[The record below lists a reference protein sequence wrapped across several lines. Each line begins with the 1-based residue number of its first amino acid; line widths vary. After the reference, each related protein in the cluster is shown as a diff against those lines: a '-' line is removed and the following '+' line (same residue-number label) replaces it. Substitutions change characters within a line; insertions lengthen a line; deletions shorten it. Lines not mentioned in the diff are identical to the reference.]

1 MKRFL
6 LTIYLVISI
15 MVLFAQN
22 ATITRLKYRLHSATD
37 DSVKASVLDSL
48 SMYNMFFYHGA
59 DSTFSYC
66 QEYINKAIQ
75 LPDKKQLILAYAR
88 LSFFYSNVGQYKESL
103 STALKGLN
111 LSEQYHNQDY
121 LSALYYDL
129 AWCYLD
135 LNDNSEALKNTL
147 YGISYLKQSKDPF
160 FDQALHLYGITGLC
174 YQDIGKADSAVFY
187 YKKMG
192 LVVSTSKEQSAKAVA
207 DYHWAYYYL
216 FMTKQYEK
224 ADLLIADGIKECLAT
239 GDFLLDDFYIWSAN
253 SAIGQNKIDKAIT
266 KAKMGFK
273 LSFLI
278 NDPVGGS
285 LAASVLETS
294 YERVKKRDSAF
305 YYLKLQ
311 DSLNGVVQD
320 HSNALEIQQFQFDQQ
335 LNKKE
340 QATASAIQE
349 QKQRSRTLIYVFV
362 TSVAFLLVILS
373 IQWRNSNQKRRA
385 NETLRQQKE
394 KVESTLT
401 ELRSAQA
408 QLIQRE
414 KMASLGELTAGIAH
428 EIQNPLN
435 FVNNFS
441 EVSQELMAE
450 LDEEL
455 EKGDIKEAKALAA
468 GIIENLDK
476 ITHHGKR
483 ADSIVKGM
491 LEHSKQSTGAK
502 EFTDINKLADQYLH
516 LAYNGFLAKDKMFN
530 IALISHF
537 EADLPMVF
545 ISGQD
550 IGRVLLNLFN
560 NAFYAVHQK
569 SATVAKHSFGAGEEY
584 KPVVEIRTT
593 AKMGNIL
600 ITVTDNGPGIP
611 DNIKDK
617 IMQPFFTTRPTG
629 EGTGLGLSLSYDIVV
644 KGHGGSISVETKEGE
659 FTAFIIQL
667 PMA

>member
-6 LTIYLVISI
+6 LTICLVTLV

-22 ATITRLKYRLHSATD
+22 ATLNRLKYRLHTATD
-37 DSVKASVLDSL
+37 DSVKASILDSL
-48 SMYNMFFYHGA
+48 SMYDMFFYNS
-59 DSTFSYC
+59 DSTLSYC
-66 QEYINKAIQ
+66 QQYINKAFQ
-75 LPDKKQLILAYAR
+75 LPGKKYLILAYAR
-88 LSFFYSNVGQYKESL
+88 LSFYYSNIAQYKEAL

-111 LSEQYHNQDY
+111 LSEQYNNQDY

-129 AWCYLD
+129 TICYQN
-135 LNDNSEALKNTL
+135 LNDNQEALKDAL
-147 YGISYLKQSKDPF
+147 IGINYLKQSKDPF
-160 FDQALHLYGITGLC
+160 FDQALHLYGSAGTC
-174 YQDIGKADSAVFY
+174 YQYVGKADSAVFY
-187 YKKMG
+187 YKKMNPE
-192 LVVSTSKEQSAKAVA
+192 VSVSKESAAKEIA
-207 DYHWAYYYL
+207 DYFWTFYYL
-216 FMTKQYEK
+216 YQTKQYEK
-224 ADLLIADGIKECLAT
+224 ADPLIADGIKECLAN
-239 GDFLLDDFYIWSAN
+239 GDFLLVDFYLFSAN
-253 SAIGQNKIDKAIT
+253 SAMDQNKIENAISQANKALR
-266 KAKMGFK
+266 
-273 LSFLI
+273 LSVMI
-278 NDPVGGS
+278 NAPPEGKY
-285 LAASVLETS
+285 AANILESS
-294 YERVKKRDSAF
+294 YEKIKKRDSAF
-305 YYLKLQ
+305 RYLKIQ
-311 DSLNGVVQD
+311 DSLSGVIQN
-320 HSNALEIQQFQFDQQ
+320 HSNALDIQQFQFDQQ
-335 LNKKE
+335 LTKKE
-340 QATASAIQE
+340 QAAAGVLLQ
-349 QKQRSRTLIYVFV
+349 QKQRSRTLLYIFV
-362 TSVAFLLVILS
+362 TSVAFLLVILV
-373 IQWRNSNQKRRA
+373 IQWRNSNHKRRA
-385 NETLRQQKE
+385 NETLRLQKE

-401 ELRSAQA
+401 ELRSTQA

-441 EVSQELMAE
+441 EVNRELMGE

-468 GIIENLDK
+468 DVIENLNK

-502 EFTDINKLADQYLH
+502 EFTNINKLADEYLR

-530 IALISHF
+530 IALVSHF
-537 EADLPMVF
+537 EEDLPMVF

-569 SATVAKHSFGAGEEY
+569 SVTAGDAY

-600 ITVTDNGPGIP
+600 ITVTDNGTGIP

-617 IMQPFFTTRPTG
+617 IMQPFFTTKPTG

-644 KGHGGSISVETKEGE
+644 KGHGGSISVETNEGE

-667 PMA
+667 PIA

>member
-6 LTIYLVISI
+6 LTIFLVTSAI
-15 MVLFAQN
+15 VLFAQN
-22 ATITRLKYRLHSATD
+22 ATINKLKYRLHTATD
-37 DSVKASVLDSL
+37 DSVKASILDSL
-48 SMYNMFFYHGA
+48 SMYNMFFYHGS
-59 DSTFSYC
+59 DSTFKYC

-75 LPDKKQLILAYAR
+75 LPDKKYLILAYAR
-88 LSFFYSNVGQYKESL
+88 LSFFYSNVGQYRESL

-129 AWCYLD
+129 TWSYIE
-135 LNDNSEALKNTL
+135 LNYTSEALKNAL
-147 YGISYLKQSKDPF
+147 YGISHLKQNKDPF
-160 FDQALHLYGITGLC
+160 FDQALHLYGIAGLC
-174 YQDIGKADSAVFY
+174 YENLGKADSAVFY
-187 YKKMG
+187 YKKMDAV
-192 LVVSTSKEQSAKAVA
+192 LSTSKELSAKAIA
-207 DYHWAYYYL
+207 DFHWLIYL
-216 FMTKQYEK
+216 NNTKQYAK
-224 ADLLIADGIKECLAT
+224 ADSLVADGIKECLAT
-239 GDFLLDDFYIWSAN
+239 GDFLLDDFYISSAN
-253 SAIGQNKIDKAIT
+253 SAIAQHMIDKAIMQ
-266 KAKMGFK
+266 AKIGLR
-273 LSFLI
+273 LSTLI
-278 NDPVGGS
+278 NDPSGES
-285 LAASVLETS
+285 NAASVLQSS
-294 YERVKKRDSAF
+294 YEKIRNRDSAY
-305 YYLKLQ
+305 YYLKTK
-311 DSLNGVVQD
+311 DSLDVVIQN
-320 HSNALEIQQFQFDQQ
+320 HSNALDIQQFQFDQQ

-340 QATASAIQE
+340 QAAASAIQE

-362 TSVAFLLVILS
+362 TSVAFLLVILT

-385 NETLRQQKE
+385 NETLRLQKE

-401 ELRSAQA
+401 ELRSAQT

-441 EVSQELMAE
+441 EVNRELMGE
-450 LDEEL
+450 LGEEL

-468 GIIENLDK
+468 DIIENLDK

-491 LEHSKQSTGAK
+491 LEHSKQSTGVK
-502 EFTDINKLADQYLH
+502 EFTDINKLADEYLR
-516 LAYNGFLAKDKMFN
+516 LAYSGFLAKNKMFN
-530 IALISHF
+530 IALVSHF
-537 EADLPMVF
+537 EAELPKVS
-545 ISGQD
+545 ISGQE
-550 IGRVLLNLFN
+550 IGRALLNLFN

-569 SATVAKHSFGAGEEY
+569 SATAGDEY
-584 KPVVEIRTT
+584 KPTIEIRTT

-600 ITVTDNGPGIP
+600 ITVTDNGSGIP
-611 DNIKDK
+611 NNIKDK
-617 IMQPFFTTRPTG
+617 IMQPFFTTKPTG

-667 PMA
+667 PIA

>member
-6 LTIYLVISI
+6 LTIFLITSAI
-15 MVLFAQN
+15 MLFAQN
-22 ATITRLKYRLHSATD
+22 ATINRLKYRLHAATD
-37 DSVKASVLDSL
+37 DSVKASILDSL
-48 SMYNMFFYHGA
+48 SMYNLFFYHGA

-75 LPDKKQLILAYAR
+75 LPDKKYLILAYAR
-88 LSFFYSNVGQYKESL
+88 LSFYYSNVGQYKESL

-111 LSEQYHNQDY
+111 LSEQYHNKDY

-129 AWCYLD
+129 TWCYFD
-135 LNDNSEALKNTL
+135 LNDNSEALKNAL
-147 YGISYLKQSKDPF
+147 RGISYLKQNKDPF
-160 FDQALHLYGITGLC
+160 FDQALHLYGITGFC
-174 YQDIGKADSAVFY
+174 YQNLGKTDDAVFY
-187 YKKMG
+187 YKKMSSA
-192 LVVSTSKEQSAKAVA
+192 VPSSKELSAKAVA
-207 DYHWAYYYL
+207 DYHWAFYHLYH
-216 FMTKQYEK
+216 TKQYEK
-224 ADLLIADGIKECLAT
+224 ADSLIADGIKECLAT

-253 SAIGQNKIDKAIT
+253 SSIGQNKIDKAIT

-278 NDPVGGS
+278 NDPDGEKESAG
-285 LAASVLETS
+285 LLES
-294 YERVKKRDSAF
+294 CYEKIKKPDSAF
-305 YYLKLQ
+305 RYLKIQ
-311 DSLNGVVQD
+311 DSLGVAIQD

-340 QATASAIQE
+340 QAAASAIQE
-349 QKQRSRTLIYVFV
+349 QRQRSRTLIYVFV
-362 TSVAFLLVILS
+362 TSVAFLLVILT

-401 ELRSAQA
+401 ELRSAQT

-441 EVSQELMAE
+441 EVNRELMGE
-450 LDEEL
+450 LGEEL

-468 GIIENLDK
+468 DIIENLDK

-502 EFTDINKLADQYLH
+502 ELTDINKLADEYLR
-516 LAYNGFLAKDKMFN
+516 LAYNGFLAKNKMFN
-530 IALISHF
+530 IALVSHF
-537 EADLPMVF
+537 EAELPMIS
-545 ISGQD
+545 ISGQE

-560 NAFYAVHQK
+560 NAFYAVHRK
-569 SATVAKHSFGAGEEY
+569 SATASDDY
-584 KPVVEIRTT
+584 KPVVEICTT
-593 AKMGNIL
+593 TKMGNIL
-600 ITVTDNGPGIP
+600 ITVKDNGSGIA

-617 IMQPFFTTRPTG
+617 IMQPFFTTKPTG

-659 FTAFIIQL
+659 FAAFIIQL
-667 PMA
+667 PIG

>member
-1 MKRFL
+1 MSKLKLMKRFL
-6 LTIYLVISI
+6 LTIFLITSA
-15 MVLFAQN
+15 MLLFAQN
-22 ATITRLKYRLHSATD
+22 ATINRLKYRLRTATN
-37 DSVKASVLDSL
+37 DSVKVSILDSL

-66 QEYINKAIQ
+66 HEYINKAFQ
-75 LPDKKQLILAYAR
+75 LPDKKYFILAYAR
-88 LSFFYSNVGQYKESL
+88 LSFCYNNVTQYKETL
-103 STALKGLN
+103 STALKTLN
-111 LSEQYHNQDY
+111 LAEQYHNQDY
-121 LSALYYDL
+121 LSAIYYDL
-129 AWCYLD
+129 TWAYLN
-135 LNDNSEALKNTL
+135 LNDNREALKNAL
-147 YGISYLKQSKDPF
+147 RGISYLKRNKDPF

-174 YQDIGKADSAVFY
+174 YQNLGKGDSALFY

-192 LVVSTSKEQSAKAVA
+192 SLVPASKELSAKAIA
-207 DYHWAYYYL
+207 DWHWVIYYL
-216 FMTKQYEK
+216 FYTKQYEK
-224 ADLLIADGIKECLAT
+224 ADSLIADGIKECLAT
-239 GDFLLDDFYIWSAN
+239 GDFLLDYFYIWSAN
-253 SAIGQNKIDKAIT
+253 SAIDQNKIDKAIT
-266 KAKMGFK
+266 QAKMGFK
-273 LSFLI
+273 LSIFI
-278 NDPVGGS
+278 NDPAGES
-285 LAASVLETS
+285 NAAGLLES
-294 YERVKKRDSAF
+294 CYEKINKRDSAF
-305 YYLKLQ
+305 HYLKIE
-311 DSLNGVVQD
+311 DSLNVVKQD
-320 HSNALEIQQFQFDQQ
+320 HSNALDIQQFQFDQQ

-340 QATASAIQE
+340 QAAASAIQE

-362 TSVAFLLVILS
+362 TSVAFLLVILT

-385 NETLRQQKE
+385 NEMLRQQKE

-441 EVSQELMAE
+441 EVNRELMGE

-468 GIIENLDK
+468 GIIENLNK

-502 EFTDINKLADQYLH
+502 ELTDINKLAEEYLR
-516 LAYNGFLAKDKMFN
+516 LAHNGFLAKNKMFN
-530 IALISHF
+530 IALVTHL

-545 ISGQD
+545 ISGQE
-550 IGRVLLNLFN
+550 IGRALLNLFN

-569 SATVAKHSFGAGEEY
+569 SAPTGDEY

-617 IMQPFFTTRPTG
+617 IMQPFFTTKPTG
-629 EGTGLGLSLSYDIVV
+629 EGVGLGLSLSYDIVV

-659 FTAFIIQL
+659 FTAVIIEL
-667 PMA
+667 PVA

>member
-6 LTIYLVISI
+6 LTIFLITSA
-15 MVLFAQN
+15 MLLFAQN
-22 ATITRLKYRLHSATD
+22 ATINRLKYRLRTATN
-37 DSVKASVLDSL
+37 DSVKVSILDSL

-66 QEYINKAIQ
+66 HEYINKAFQ
-75 LPDKKQLILAYAR
+75 LPDKKYFILAYAR
-88 LSFFYSNVGQYKESL
+88 LSFCYNNVTQYKETL
-103 STALKGLN
+103 STALKTLN
-111 LSEQYHNQDY
+111 LAEQYHNQDY
-121 LSALYYDL
+121 LSAIYYDL
-129 AWCYLD
+129 TWAYLN
-135 LNDNSEALKNTL
+135 LNDNREALKNAL
-147 YGISYLKQSKDPF
+147 RGISYLKRNKDPF

-174 YQDIGKADSAVFY
+174 YQNLGKGDSALFY

-192 LVVSTSKEQSAKAVA
+192 SLVPASKELSAKAIA
-207 DYHWAYYYL
+207 DWHWVIYYL
-216 FMTKQYEK
+216 FYTKQYEK
-224 ADLLIADGIKECLAT
+224 ADSLIADGIKECLAT
-239 GDFLLDDFYIWSAN
+239 GDFLLDYFYIWSAN
-253 SAIGQNKIDKAIT
+253 SAIDQNKIDKAIT
-266 KAKMGFK
+266 QAKMGFK
-273 LSFLI
+273 LSIFI
-278 NDPVGGS
+278 NDPAGES
-285 LAASVLETS
+285 NAAGLLES
-294 YERVKKRDSAF
+294 CYEKINKRDSAF
-305 YYLKLQ
+305 HYLKIE
-311 DSLNGVVQD
+311 DSLNVVKQD
-320 HSNALEIQQFQFDQQ
+320 HSNALDIQQFQFDQQ

-340 QATASAIQE
+340 QAAASAIQE

-362 TSVAFLLVILS
+362 TSVAFLLVILT

-385 NETLRQQKE
+385 NEMLRQQKE

-441 EVSQELMAE
+441 EVNRELMGE

-468 GIIENLDK
+468 GIIENLNK

-502 EFTDINKLADQYLH
+502 ELTDINKLAEEYLR
-516 LAYNGFLAKDKMFN
+516 LAHNGFLAKNKMFN
-530 IALISHF
+530 IALVTHL

-545 ISGQD
+545 ISGQE
-550 IGRVLLNLFN
+550 IGRALLNLFN

-569 SATVAKHSFGAGEEY
+569 SAPTGDEY

-617 IMQPFFTTRPTG
+617 IMQPFFTTKPTG
-629 EGTGLGLSLSYDIVV
+629 EGVGLGLSLSYDIVV

-659 FTAFIIQL
+659 FTAVIIEL
-667 PMA
+667 PVA

>member
-6 LTIYLVISI
+6 LTIFLVTSA

-22 ATITRLKYRLHSATD
+22 ATINKLKYRLHTATD
-37 DSVKASVLDSL
+37 DSVKVSILDSL

-103 STALKGLN
+103 SAALKSLN
-111 LSEQYHNQDY
+111 LSEQYHNRDY
-121 LSALYYDL
+121 LSSIYYDL
-129 AWCYLD
+129 TWAYIN
-135 LNDNSEALKNTL
+135 LNDNKEALKNAL
-147 YGISYLKQSKDPF
+147 HGISYLKQNKDPF

-174 YQDIGKADSAVFY
+174 YQNIGKADSAVFY
-187 YKKMG
+187 YEKMG
-192 LVVSTSKEQSAKAVA
+192 SVVSASKELSAKVIA
-207 DYHWAYYYL
+207 DWHWVIYYL
-216 FMTKQYEK
+216 YHTKQYEK
-224 ADLLIADGIKECLAT
+224 ADSLIADGIKECLAT
-239 GDFLLDDFYIWSAN
+239 GDFLLNGFYIYAAN

-266 KAKMGFK
+266 QAKKGFNFS
-273 LSFLI
+273 LLI
-278 NDPVGGS
+278 NDPDGEKD
-285 LAASVLETS
+285 AASLLGLS

-311 DSLNGVVQD
+311 DSLNGVVQN

-340 QATASAIQE
+340 QAAAGAIQE

-362 TSVAFLLVILS
+362 TSVAFLLVILM

-401 ELRSAQA
+401 ELRSAQT

-441 EVSQELMAE
+441 EVNRELMGE

-455 EKGDIKEAKALAA
+455 EKGDIQQAKALAA
-468 GIIENLDK
+468 DIIENLDK

-502 EFTDINKLADQYLH
+502 DFIDINKLAEEYLR
-516 LAYNGFLAKDKMFN
+516 LAYNGFLAKNKMFN
-530 IALISHF
+530 IELVSHF

-545 ISGQD
+545 LSGQE

-569 SATVAKHSFGAGEEY
+569 SATAGDEY

-593 AKMGNIL
+593 TKMGNIL
-600 ITVTDNGPGIP
+600 ITVTDSGPGIP
-611 DNIKDK
+611 NNIKDK
-617 IMQPFFTTRPTG
+617 IMQPFFTTKPTG

-644 KGHGGSISVETKEGE
+644 KGHGGNISVKTKEGE